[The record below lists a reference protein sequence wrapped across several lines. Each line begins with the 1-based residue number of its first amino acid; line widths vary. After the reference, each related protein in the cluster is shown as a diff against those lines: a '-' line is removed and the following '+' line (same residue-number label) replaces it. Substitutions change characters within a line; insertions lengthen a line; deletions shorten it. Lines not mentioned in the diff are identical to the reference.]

1 MSQNPQTK
9 SPQTSIPPIQMPL
22 AQIPGVYHRRIG
34 DILVTALSDGY
45 LSGDVDILRNIEH
58 GDARAM
64 LAANFSPERR
74 THINAFVLRIGG
86 RTALIE
92 TGAGDY
98 MQASSGKMM
107 GNLLAAGID
116 PVAIDTVLLTHMH
129 PDHSAGLTNM
139 ADNSKNFPNAE
150 LVVHANEP
158 KHWLDDAAMSQADE
172 RATRLYFQATREQI
186 APYRNQSRY
195 FEKTAEVF
203 PGVTAIPAMGHT
215 PGHSCFLV
223 ESAGDRLL
231 IWGDLV
237 HVPEIQVVRPEV
249 AIAFD
254 TDIDGAIAARRRI
267 FDMAASEGM
276 LVAGMHLHFP
286 AFSYLTRDAGSY
298 RLIPEPW
305 AFNL

>member
-1 MSQNPQTK
+1 MSQNSQNASSEMQ
-9 SPQTSIPPIQMPL
+9 SPQMQIPQI
-22 AQIPGVYHRRIG
+22 QIPGVYHRRIG
-34 DILVTALSDGY
+34 DIVVTALSDGY
-45 LSGDVDILRNIEH
+45 LSGDVDILRNIEQA
-58 GDARAM
+58 DARAV
-64 LAANFSPERR
+64 LAAHFSPERR
-74 THINAFVLRIGG
+74 THINAFVVRVGC

-92 TGAGDY
+92 TGSGDY
-98 MQASSGKMM
+98 MQPSSGKLMT
-107 GNLLAAGID
+107 NLLAAGID
-116 PVAIDTVLLTHMH
+116 PAVIDTVLLTHMH

-150 LVVHANEP
+150 LVAHANEP
-158 KHWLDDAAMSQADE
+158 KHWLDDAAMGRADE

-186 APYRNQSRY
+186 APYRNQARY
-195 FEKTAEVF
+195 FDKSTEVF

-223 ESAGDRLL
+223 ESGGERLL

-237 HVPEIQVVRPEV
+237 HVPEIQVARPEV

-254 TDIDGAIAARRRI
+254 TDAEAAITARKRI

-286 AFSYLTRDAGSY
+286 AFSHLARDGGGY

-305 AFNL
+305 AFDL

>member
-9 SPQTSIPPIQMPL
+9 SSQTSIPPIQMPL
-22 AQIPGVYHRRIG
+22 TQIPGVYHRRIG
-34 DILVTALSDGY
+34 DILVTAVSDGY

-74 THINAFVLRIGG
+74 THINAFVLRGGG

-98 MQASSGKMM
+98 MQPSSGKMM

-172 RATRLYFQATREQI
+172 RATRLYFQATHEQI
-186 APYRNQSRY
+186 APYRDQSRY
-195 FEKTAEVF
+195 FEKTVEVF

-215 PGHSCFLV
+215 PGHSCFLI

-254 TDIDGAIAARRRI
+254 TDVDSAISARRRI